1 MRALKSEFGPNQ
13 ERVDAL
19 LVRLENVDQ
28 VQAMFLAGLAAD
40 DPERRRAREA
50 MLTAARRG
58 GREKELHRAQE
69 EVKRWVNGWFSGGP
83 QLSGY
88 GRDVTP
94 GEAATG
100 AAPLVLDA
108 IGATVVSDL
117 LRADDV
123 EILTAPWRELWGEP
137 ESA

>member
-1 MRALKSEFGPNQ
+1 MRNEFGPNQ

-28 VQAMFLAGLAAD
+28 VQAMFLAGLTAND
-40 DPERRRAREA
+40 RERRRAREA
-50 MLTAARRG
+50 MLAAARRS
-58 GREKELHRAQE
+58 GREKELHRAQD
-69 EVKRWVNGWFSGGP
+69 EVRRWVNGWFSGGP

-94 GEAATG
+94 GEAAVN

-108 IGATVVSDL
+108 IGATVVGDL
-117 LRADDV
+117 LTAEDV
-123 EILTAPWRELWGEP
+123 DTLTAPWRALWEEP
-137 ESA
+137 ETA